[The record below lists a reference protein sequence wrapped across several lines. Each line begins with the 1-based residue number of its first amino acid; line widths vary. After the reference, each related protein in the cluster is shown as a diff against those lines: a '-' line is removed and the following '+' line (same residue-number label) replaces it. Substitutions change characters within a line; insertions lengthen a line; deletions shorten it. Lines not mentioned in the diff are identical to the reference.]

1 MSVRGLVLVHLVVVH
16 FRLICRL
23 LQCPVAITTYAEQFR
38 AKSEAATAAVASV
51 TAVGVSAVVAALA
64 FLYYRSSNTPG
75 VSAAEAT
82 LRFASRL
89 SALRLGVGVFAA
101 VSSFAFLSSI
111 LSIASAG
118 VALAMLRDLP
128 TAKQTSSAVVRGA
141 CSHPL
146 HAANLAVAAAVFC
159 LFDLV
164 LFGALDFTVV
174 PDLWPTLIE
183 GNTNLYSYY
192 YTASFARS
200 Q

>member
-1 MSVRGLVLVHLVVVH
+1 MVLVHLVVVH

-51 TAVGVSAVVAALA
+51 TAVVVSAVVAALA

-101 VSSFAFLSSI
+101 VSSFA
-111 LSIASAG
+111 
-118 VALAMLRDLP
+118 R
-128 TAKQTSSAVVRGA
+128 SAVVSSFTRR
-141 CSHPL
+141 
-146 HAANLAVAAAVFC
+146 AVV
-159 LFDLV
+159 
-164 LFGALDFTVV
+164 
-174 PDLWPTLIE
+174 
-183 GNTNLYSYY
+183 S
-192 YTASFARS
+192 SFAHGDVVS
-200 Q
+200 

>member
-1 MSVRGLVLVHLVVVH
+1 M
-16 FRLICRL
+16 
-23 LQCPVAITTYAEQFR
+23 
-38 AKSEAATAAVASV
+38 
-51 TAVGVSAVVAALA
+51 SAVVAALA
-64 FLYYRSSNTPG
+64 FLRYRSINTPG

-82 LRFASRL
+82 LRFAFRL
-89 SALRLGVGVFAA
+89 SALRLSVGVAAA
-101 VSSFAFLSSI
+101 VSSFAFLSSF

-118 VALAMLRDLP
+118 VGLAMLRDLP
-128 TAKQTSSAVVRGA
+128 TAKMASGGVVRGA

-146 HAANLAVAAAVFC
+146 HAANLAIAAAVFC

-183 GNTNLYSYY
+183 GNTNNLYSYY